1 MIRSITRVKAV
12 SIVWENPELL
22 NIASCGRSSNA
33 IHDGASHALF
43 LTSVNDDQVEI
54 KLVKLSQSREK
65 APGDFCEVAMVAEDA
80 DDAGLWTLRRGV
92 DVETNPTYP
101 FISHR
106 NPVRLESDRCAR
118 RIVNLHLPRC
128 AMSGGRGFGLLVRPA
143 SQYING

>member
-12 SIVWENPELL
+12 SIVWENPDLL
-22 NIASCGRSSNA
+22 NIASGGRSSNA

-65 APGDFCEVAMVAEDA
+65 SPGDFFEVAMGAEDA
-80 DDAGLWTLRRGV
+80 DDAGLWTFRLRV
-92 DVETNPTYP
+92 DVETNPTCP

-106 NPVRLESDRCAR
+106 NPVRFKSDRCA
-118 RIVNLHLPRC
+118 
-128 AMSGGRGFGLLVRPA
+128 G
-143 SQYING
+143 